1 MIFFF
6 KVVDKNKIGVL

>member
-6 KVVDKNKIGVL
+6 KVCYWSY